1 VGGNQIIHIDV
12 RFISAT
18 NRDLK
23 QEVKTGGFRED
34 LFYRLSLIPLYLPPL
49 RERREDL
56 LQFVAQFV
64 REFNQ
69 RHNKQV
75 TQLSPAV
82 LQTIM
87 NLPWKG
93 NIRELK
99 NVIERAVL
107 LSDGPVIDSECLG
120 AGGMDPQILAPD
132 TRKDCDEPGEP
143 LLLKKTVEEAEKT
156 AIRRALRLAEGN
168 RSKAALFLGI
178 GRRTLYDKLA
188 HYQIEKDH

>member
-1 VGGNQIIHIDV
+1 
-12 RFISAT
+12 
-18 NRDLK
+18 
-23 QEVKTGGFRED
+23 
-34 LFYRLSLIPLYLPPL
+34 
-49 RERREDL
+49 
-56 LQFVAQFV
+56 
-64 REFNQ
+64 
-69 RHNKQV
+69 
-75 TQLSPAV
+75 
-82 LQTIM
+82 M

-120 AGGMDPQILAPD
+120 AGGMDPQILALD